1 MDKLFLEIAHQVH
14 DASGI
19 KFPELY
25 TWHRPIPTNHVYY
38 PLDKIEIQ
46 LTENNCQRNGFDWI
60 VSFGEVEYSGSGV
73 PGNLENR
80 MPDDIEWDECPQ
92 GCEWEFIEELIS
104 NALCGKYE
112 EGLHTVDAPRLT
124 GKGIEV
130 VKIEMEDSVSNRYD
144 IYSNGFHLATVIG
157 LMYATIF
164 VKALKSM

>member
-38 PLDKIEIQ
+38 PLEKIEIQ

-112 EGLHTVDAPRLT
+112 EGLHTVDASRLT

-130 VKIEMEDSVSNRYD
+130 VVEGDGCYYIL
-144 IYSNGFHLATVIG
+144 YSNGFKVATVIG
-157 LMYATIF
+157 LMNATIF